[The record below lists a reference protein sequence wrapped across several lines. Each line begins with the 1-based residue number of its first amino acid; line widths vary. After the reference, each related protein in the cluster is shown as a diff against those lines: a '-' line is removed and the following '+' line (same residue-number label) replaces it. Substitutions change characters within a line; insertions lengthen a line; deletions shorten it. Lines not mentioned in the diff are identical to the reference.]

1 MLKHPRSRLGAEQGA
16 DICLQEWPAPHSFHT
31 RMISDVDAV
40 PGFDHG

>member
-1 MLKHPRSRLGAEQGA
+1 MLKHPRSRLGAGQGA
-16 DICLQEWPAPHSFHT
+16 DICLQEWPAPHSFHA